1 MRQPTGRDVKDAL
14 YEQFARIGKAVASPK
29 RVELLDLLCQ
39 GERMVEALARATEMG
54 ITNTSA
60 HLQALRSARL
70 VEVRKEGTKAFYR
83 LADPEVCRFFFSL
96 RDLARGR
103 LAEVEQ
109 VVRDFFEARDE
120 LEPVRRKDLLGRLR
134 REEVVV
140 VDVRPPE
147 EYRAGHIPGALSVPL
162 PQLRSRLPELP
173 KDVEVVAYCRG
184 PYCVM
189 APEALRILR
198 EGGFRARRLE
208 DGFPEWR
215 LARLPVT
222 AGEERER

>member
-1 MRQPTGRDVKDAL
+1 MRQPTGREVKEAL

-39 GERMVEALARATEMG
+39 GERTVEALARTTGMG

-109 VVRDFFEARDE
+109 IARDFFAARDE
-120 LEPVRRKDLLGRLR
+120 LEPVVRKELLERLG

-147 EYRAGHIPGALSVPL
+147 EYRAGHIRGALSVPL
-162 PQLRSRLPELP
+162 PELRNRLRELP
-173 KDVEVVAYCRG
+173 KDVEIVAYCRG

-189 APEALRILR
+189 APQALQILR
-198 EGGFRARRLE
+198 KNGFRARRLE

-215 LARLPVT
+215 LARLPVSV
-222 AGEERER
+222 GEGE